1 MPLYF
6 GMFVSVAAYLVGMAL
21 KKKLGWAILNPL
33 LVAILL
39 VMAFLKATGISYGE
53 YSEGASYASRRRRR
67 SSRRL
72 GLWFGR
78 CFRRELSGLGAL
90 RLRHRFCFGR

>member
-53 YSEGASYASRRRRR
+53 YSEGASYISYFLTPATVMPWR
-67 SSRRL
+67 SPCISS
-72 GLWFGR
+72 WSF
-78 CFRRELSGLGAL
+78 
-90 RLRHRFCFGR
+90 